1 MYVFNINR
9 TFVIMT
15 VTELRKNIFKVF
27 DEVQRTG
34 KPIEVS
40 RKGEK
45 FLLKPL
51 SSKKS
56 KLSYLKKEGIIKG
69 DSDDL
74 AEIKVWDINE
84 WIEPDILDG
93 K

>member
-1 MYVFNINR
+1 M
-9 TFVIMT
+9 MT

-27 DEVQRTG
+27 DEIQKTG

-40 RKGEK
+40 RKGRK

-51 SSKKS
+51 YTKKS
-56 KLSYLKKEGIIKG
+56 KLDNLQREGIING
-69 DSDDL
+69 NPDDL
-74 AEIKVWDINE
+74 PEFKVWDESE
-84 WIEPDILDG
+84 WGEPDNLDD

>member
-56 KLSYLKKEGIIKG
+56 KLSYL
-69 DSDDL
+69 
-74 AEIKVWDINE
+74 A
-84 WIEPDILDG
+84 
-93 K
+93 

>member
-1 MYVFNINR
+1 
-9 TFVIMT
+9 MT

-56 KLSYLKKEGIIKG
+56 KLSHLKKEGIIKG

-93 K
+93 KQ